1 MKHSISYS
9 LLAILVSCLAVSTAG
24 AQISSSVQGGL
35 GGQITDSSGALIS
48 GAKVTVTGPQ
58 GTTTTTTDQLG
69 QYRVTGLIPGSYDVT
84 AEASGFKK
92 AESKHNQVVVDVTS
106 TLNLRLEVG
115 ATGEMVEV
123 NAAAVSINTESNA
136 VGANL
141 TDSFF
146 TSVPMARN
154 VASIF
159 YAAPGVDA
167 GQATSVAL
175 VPGVGQS
182 GPGASNPSIGGA
194 SALEN
199 LYVVDGVTITD
210 QAFGSLGTFNRYHGA
225 LGSGV
230 NLAFIK
236 EVDVKTG
243 GFEPEYG
250 KSLGGIVQIVTKSGS
265 NQLHGAVAAYFGPGA
280 WYADRYQFYQF
291 GFLQTTPGSTLSN
304 PQYDA
309 SGEIGGYIPG
319 MRDKMFFFG
328 AIDPSLNQ
336 YINEANP
343 NSPIFAHGP
352 YAYSTTVFNW
362 SAKLT
367 FKLTDTSTLEG
378 SAFGDP
384 SRHNQVPNTLS
395 TNNASSVTSAYN
407 FGSRDTVV
415 RLNTVFSPTWVFNA
429 AWTYNHNHFTEIP
442 SQNFY
447 GITDQSGLTLPT
459 PTPTVVSGFGPYE
472 PSINDTYSLSAGTQK
487 VAHFAGEHTLSVGW
501 AYDHTNFLDEP
512 SRSGPLF
519 PIPGKNALGVPLT
532 TLYSNIPKAAIGS
545 LTNAQFQ
552 LSAANNKDPRDMT
565 CKQCPLY
572 QGEKVYLSITRGT
585 YVGLLVHAK
594 GTYHTAY
601 AEDNYQLN
609 RYISLLGGVRWEEQ
623 RVGGS
628 LLNYAF
634 TGSWT
639 PRLGISIDP
648 FGDLKSKVFFNYG
661 RYYWAMPLDAAIRQ
675 LGNEQDDTSF
685 FFAPAADAQGNMLL
699 GPNGAAIPVLDAAHV
714 LNGLPQ
720 ATSGGTVTNFKGPN
734 FASSTGEGIIPGTK
748 QEFETEYLIGIE
760 RELKNGMVVK
770 ARYTDRRLGRII
782 EDIGSNSPE
791 GSTIA
796 PNYQGGIANPRAAT
810 DYWQNEQETTYTP
823 AQYAAANPPGSTGY
837 HPPVPGCT
845 KANDT
850 GNIFTDARNNP
861 VGGACFANL
870 ATMDAGPPDG
880 KPDGFANPVRRYQAL
895 ELEFDKRFS
904 NHWLAS
910 INYRFGKL
918 YGNYEGAYRN
928 DNGQSDPGI
937 SSLFD
942 FTKGYLNLLGDQFKP
957 GYLNTDRRNVGNAYL
972 SYNIG
977 AGNGLLAHAR
987 GLTLGL
993 GARGQSGQP
1002 MSYLGDHPIYLNQ
1015 GEVPVGGRGAYGRTP
1030 TSMQLDTHL
1039 DYPISFHEKYNL
1051 KLAFDAFNV
1060 TNSQFITSKVQ
1071 YLAQP
1076 ASGVGVAP
1084 VLNKDFGRP
1093 SAFQGPFYAR
1103 GSIRF
1108 EF

>member
-1 MKHSISYS
+1 MKLSLRYS
-9 LLAILVSCLAVSTAG
+9 FLPILLLCLVVPG
-24 AQISSSVQGGL
+24 ARAQVSSSVQGGI
-35 GGQITDSSGALIS
+35 GGQVTDPSGALIS

-58 GTTTTTTDQLG
+58 GSTTATTDQLG

-84 AEASGFKK
+84 ATSPGFKA

-106 TLNLRLEVG
+106 TLNLKLEVG
-115 ATGEMVEV
+115 TTGEMVEV
-123 NAAAVSINTESNA
+123 NASAVSINTESNA

-141 TDSFF
+141 SDTFF
-146 TSVPMARN
+146 NAIPMARN
-154 VASIF
+154 VSSIF
-159 YAAPGVDA
+159 YAAPGVAA
-167 GQATSVAL
+167 GNATTSAL
-175 VPGVGQS
+175 TPGFGLS

-194 SALEN
+194 SGLEN

-243 GFEPEYG
+243 GFEPQYG
-250 KSLGGIVQIVTKSGS
+250 KSLGGVVQIVTKSGS
-265 NQLHGAVAAYFGPGA
+265 NQLHGAVAAYFGPGS
-280 WYADRYQFYQF
+280 WYASRYQFYQF
-291 GFLQTTPGSTLSN
+291 GFQQTTPASTLSQ

-309 SGEIGGYIPG
+309 SGELGGYVPG
-319 MRDKMFFFG
+319 LRDRMFFFG
-328 AIDPSLNQ
+328 AIDPGLNQ
-336 YINEANP
+336 YIDVPNP
-343 NSPIFAHGP
+343 NAPIFAHGS

-362 SAKLT
+362 AAKLT
-367 FKLTDTSTLEG
+367 YKLNDTSTVEG

-395 TNNASSVTSAYN
+395 TNNAPSVTSAYN
-407 FGSRDTVV
+407 YGSRDTVL
-415 RLNTVFSPTWVFNA
+415 RLNTLFSPSWVFNA
-429 AWTYNHNHFTEIP
+429 AWTYNHNHFSESP
-442 SQNFY
+442 SQNY
-447 GITDQSGLTLPT
+447 YQITDVSGLTLPT
-459 PTPTVVSGFGPYE
+459 AIPTVRSGFGAYE

-487 VAHFAGEHTLSVGW
+487 VAHFHGDHTFSVGW
-501 AYDHTNFLDEP
+501 SYDHTNFLDEP

-519 PIPGKNALGVPLT
+519 PIPSQNAAGVPLT

-545 LTNAQFQ
+545 LSNALLQ
-552 LSAANNKDPRDMT
+552 LNAANTKNSADVT

-572 QGEKVYLSITRGT
+572 HGEKVYLSVTRGT

-594 GTYHTAY
+594 GIYHTVY
-601 AEDNYQLN
+601 ANDNYQLN
-609 RYISLLGGVRWEEQ
+609 RYINLLGGVRWEQQ
-623 RVGGS
+623 RTAGTILS
-628 LLNYAF
+628 YAF
-634 TGSWT
+634 TGSWS

-648 FGDLKSKVFFNYG
+648 FGDRKSKVYFNYG

-675 LGNEQDDTSF
+675 LGNEQDDTSWA
-685 FFAPAADAQGNMLL
+685 FAPASDASGNMLL
-699 GPNGAAIPVLDAAHV
+699 GPNGAAIPVLDSAHL

-720 ATSGGTVTNFKGPN
+720 STTGGVVSNFKGPS
-734 FASSTGEGIIPGTK
+734 FASSTGEGILPGTK
-748 QEFETEYLIGIE
+748 QEYETEYLIGIE
-760 RELKNGMVVK
+760 RELKSSMVVK

-782 EDIGSNSPE
+782 EDIGSQSPE

-796 PNYQGGIANPRAAT
+796 PNYAGGIYNPTAST
-810 DYWQNEQETTYTP
+810 DLFQNEQETTYTP

-837 HPPVPGCT
+837 HPPVAGCT

-850 GNIFTDARNNP
+850 GNIFINAINVP

-880 KPDGFANPVRRYQAL
+880 KPDGFAKPERRYQAL
-895 ELEFDKRFS
+895 ELEFDRRFS
-904 NHWLAS
+904 NHWLAA
-910 INYRFGKL
+910 INYRYAKL
-918 YGNYEGAYRN
+918 FGNYEGAYRN

-942 FTKGYLNLLGDQFKP
+942 FTAGELNLLGGQFQP
-957 GYLNTDRRNVGNAYL
+957 GYLNTDRRNVGNMYL

-977 AGNGLLAHAR
+977 SGTRFVGLAR
-987 GLTLGL
+987 GLTAGIGL
-993 GARGQSGQP
+993 RGQSGQP
-1002 MSYLGDHPIYLNQ
+1002 MSYLGDHPIYLSQ
-1015 GEVPVGGRGAYGRTP
+1015 GEVPVGARGAYGRTP
-1030 TSMQLDTHL
+1030 ASMQLDTHV
-1039 DYPISFHEKYNL
+1039 DYPISFREKYSV

-1076 ASGVGVAP
+1076 AAQVGVAP
-1084 VLNKDFGRP
+1084 VANTDFGRP
-1093 SAFQGPFYAR
+1093 AAFQGPFYAR